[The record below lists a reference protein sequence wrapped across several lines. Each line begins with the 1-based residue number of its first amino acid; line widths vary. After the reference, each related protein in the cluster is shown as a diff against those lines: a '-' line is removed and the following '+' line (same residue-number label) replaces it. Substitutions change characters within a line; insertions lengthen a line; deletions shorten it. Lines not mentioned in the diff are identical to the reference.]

1 MQTIEQTLFFRSS
14 VASYYHCEKID
25 YIGYC
30 LDSLHILFGN
40 YEQKTLNKI
49 YEHNHPDSNVAS
61 SININYL
68 VPCSN
73 CVHKCFKPY

>member
-1 MQTIEQTLFFRSS
+1 MRTIEQTLFFRSS

-40 YEQKTLNKI
+40 YEHKTLKKI
-49 YEHNHPDSNVAS
+49 YELNTAKSMIKIERNQ
-61 SININYL
+61 
-68 VPCSN
+68 
-73 CVHKCFKPY
+73 

>member
-40 YEQKTLNKI
+40 YEHKTLKKSMNSTTQI
-49 YEHNHPDSNVAS
+49 PMLHPVST
-61 SININYL
+61 SIIW
-68 VPCSN
+68 
-73 CVHKCFKPY
+73 